1 LRRPLFLALAL
12 LFGLLFAFII
22 RKEMRDFEV
31 NYRAGERLRAG
42 ESLYRTSDGH
52 YMFKYFPSSALLY
65 VPFSFLPL
73 SAAKALWYALTV
85 VGSFSLFILS
95 KRLVWDEERAPWHLL
110 AIPPLVLA
118 KFLVVEIKLGQIN
131 ILVTLVLLWMLRA
144 RGEARAGALWGLATA
159 MKPYGLIF
167 LPYYLVRQRWTAF
180 AAGLTVLAAAF
191 LLPSVFYGLEGNLE
205 LHREWYR
212 TLSESTPRELA
223 SADNVSL
230 AAFLAKWSLPPG
242 IALPLVFGLAV
253 LMLLILRWGKDL
265 PRPAVLEVA
274 TLLVLIPLVSPL
286 GWDYQF
292 LTSVLALTLLARH
305 WFDFPKLSRA
315 ILGANLAV
323 IGLSIYDVIGA
334 TAYRTF
340 MARSVLTVSFLVV
353 VGYLAY
359 LRYRRIN

>member
-52 YMFKYFPSSALLY
+52 YMFKYFP
-65 VPFSFLPL
+65 
-73 SAAKALWYALTV
+73 
-85 VGSFSLFILS
+85 
-95 KRLVWDEERAPWHLL
+95 
-110 AIPPLVLA
+110 
-118 KFLVVEIKLGQIN
+118 
-131 ILVTLVLLWMLRA
+131 
-144 RGEARAGALWGLATA
+144 
-159 MKPYGLIF
+159 
-167 LPYYLVRQRWTAF
+167 
-180 AAGLTVLAAAF
+180 
-191 LLPSVFYGLEGNLE
+191 
-205 LHREWYR
+205 
-212 TLSESTPRELA
+212 
-223 SADNVSL
+223 
-230 AAFLAKWSLPPG
+230 
-242 IALPLVFGLAV
+242 
-253 LMLLILRWGKDL
+253 
-265 PRPAVLEVA
+265 
-274 TLLVLIPLVSPL
+274 L

-305 WFDFPKLSRA
+305 WFDFPKFSRA

-340 MARSVLTVSFLVV
+340 MSWSVLTVSFLVV